1 MTSPSS
7 SRHQHSLPNGAS
19 IKAPNELLQIGFNAL
34 NDGIALI
41 GPNGKISFWNKA
53 LARMSDIPPAIALG
67 SSIEVL
73 FPDQNG
79 GRLITAIS
87 WALNNGL
94 PSVLSTTLN
103 RRPLPLQLNGREIK
117 QSIYVTPL
125 ASLEGE
131 SGCLVCIRDVTAL
144 VEKDLLLRSRA
155 QELQDSLAT
164 IAQARDAAE
173 SANHAKS
180 AFLSNISHELRTPL
194 HAILGFSD
202 VLRRDPALSERQLET
217 LSIIHKSGNH
227 LLGLIN
233 DVLEIAKIEAGKVDL
248 QVAPFDLSAL
258 VNDVAEMLRIRAE
271 EKGIVLLM
279 DASSCYPHHIVG
291 DEAKIREILINLLS
305 NAIKATDAGQVTL
318 HITAGNQNKERLTIE
333 VEDTGCGIAPE
344 DQARILEPFVQV
356 ENQRKQQGTGL
367 GLAITRQFVDL
378 MQGTLSLSSTPGQGS
393 TFRVEFDVML
403 ANPED
408 IPPPPIAQGEVIR
421 LSPGQ
426 NTCRVLVVEDQPEN
440 RHLLTTLLEGAGFQV
455 RPANNGAEAVQ
466 AFAEW
471 QPNFIW
477 MDWRLPVLDGIKATH
492 QIRSMTGGD
501 QVRIVVVTASIFK
514 EDDEQLTTAG
524 FDGIVHKPF
533 YPEQIFEVMGRLLG
547 LSYERSQPNTTHQP
561 QSELTADA
569 MVSLPADLRHQL
581 AQALELLDGDGITQA
596 VNAIASLDP
605 ELGKTLRKKTRQ
617 YDYPSILAALSTAP
631 NLEIPD
637 ANQHGGKAIP

>member
-1 MTSPSS
+1 MSSPSS
-7 SRHQHSLPNGAS
+7 INTPD
-19 IKAPNELLQIGFNAL
+19 ELLRIGFDAL

-41 GPNGKISFWNKA
+41 GRDGKISFWNAA
-53 LARMSDIPPAIALG
+53 LARMSSTSPDIAIG
-67 SSIEVL
+67 SSFEAL

-79 GRLITAIS
+79 GRLITAIK

-103 RRPLPLQLNGREIK
+103 RRPLPLLLNGHEIK

-125 ASLEGE
+125 ASHEGE
-131 SGCLVCIRDVTAL
+131 SGCLICIRDVTAL
-144 VEKDLLLRSRA
+144 VEKDLLLRTRA
-155 QELQDSLAT
+155 QELQDSLET

-180 AFLSNISHELRTPL
+180 AFLANISHELRTPL

-202 VLRRDPALSERQLET
+202 VLRRDPTIGERQLET
-217 LSIIHKSGNH
+217 LAIIHKSGNH

-258 VNDVAEMLRIRAE
+258 VDDVVEMLRIRAE
-271 EKGIVLLM
+271 EKGITLLM
-279 DASSCYPHHIVG
+279 DASADYPHHIVG

-305 NAIKATDAGQVTL
+305 NAIKATDVGQVTL
-318 HITAGNQNKERLTIE
+318 HINADNQNKEHLTIE
-333 VEDTGCGIAPE
+333 VEDTGCGIHPE

-378 MQGTLSLSSTPGQGS
+378 MGGALSLRSLPGQGS
-393 TFRVEFDVML
+393 TFRVEFDVVP
-403 ANPED
+403 AAPED
-408 IPPPPIAQGEVIR
+408 IPPPPRVQGEVIR
-421 LSPGQ
+421 LSPNQ
-426 NTCRVLVVEDQPEN
+426 KTCRVLVVEDQPEN
-440 RHLLTTLLEGAGFQV
+440 RHLLTTLLEGAGFLV

-471 QPNFIW
+471 QPDFIW

-514 EDDEQLTTAG
+514 EDDEQLANAG

-533 YPEQIFEVMGRLLG
+533 YPEQIFEVMERLLG
-547 LSYERSQPNTTHQP
+547 VRYERAQSGTNHQP
-561 QSELTADA
+561 QSELTVDA
-569 MVSLPADLRHQL
+569 MVSLPEPLRKQL
-581 AQALELLDGDGITQA
+581 AHALELLDGDGITQA

-605 ELGKTLRKKTRQ
+605 ELGMTLRKKTRQ
-617 YDYPSILAALSTAP
+617 YDYPAILAALSTTP
-631 NLEIPD
+631 NLDTPD
-637 ANQHGGKAIP
+637 AKQLGGKAAP

>member
-1 MTSPSS
+1 MSSPSS
-7 SRHQHSLPNGAS
+7 INTPDG
-19 IKAPNELLQIGFNAL
+19 LLRIGFDAL

-41 GPNGKISFWNKA
+41 GRDGKISFWNAA
-53 LARMSDIPPAIALG
+53 LARMSSTSPDIAIG
-67 SSIEVL
+67 SSFEAL

-79 GRLITAIS
+79 GRLITAIN

-103 RRPLPLQLNGREIK
+103 RRPLPLLLNGHEIK

-125 ASLEGE
+125 ASHEGE
-131 SGCLVCIRDVTAL
+131 SGCLICIRDVTAL
-144 VEKDLLLRSRA
+144 VEKDLLLRTRA
-155 QELQDSLAT
+155 QELQDSLET

-180 AFLSNISHELRTPL
+180 AFLANISHELRTPL

-202 VLRRDPALSERQLET
+202 VLRRDSTIGARQLET
-217 LSIIHKSGNH
+217 LAIIHKSGNH

-233 DVLEIAKIEAGKVDL
+233 DVLEIAKIEAGKVEL
-248 QVAPFDLSAL
+248 QPAPFDLSAL
-258 VNDVAEMLRIRAE
+258 VDDVVEMLRIRAE
-271 EKGIVLLM
+271 EKGITLLM
-279 DASSCYPHHIVG
+279 DASAGYPHHIVG

-305 NAIKATDAGQVTL
+305 NAIKATDTGQVTL
-318 HITAGNQNKERLTIE
+318 HINADNQNKEHLTIE
-333 VEDTGCGIAPE
+333 VEDTGCGIHPE

-378 MQGTLSLSSTPGQGS
+378 MGGTLSLSSSPGQGS
-393 TFRVEFDVML
+393 TFRVEFDVAL
-403 ANPED
+403 AAPED
-408 IPPPPIAQGEVIR
+408 ITPPPRAQGEVIR

-440 RHLLTTLLEGAGFQV
+440 RHLLTTLLEGAGFLV

-466 AFAEW
+466 TFAEW

-477 MDWRLPVLDGIKATH
+477 MDWRLPILDGIKATH
-492 QIRSMTGGD
+492 QIRSMTGGN

-514 EDDEQLTTAG
+514 EDDEQLANAG

-533 YPEQIFEVMGRLLG
+533 YPEQIFEVMERLLG
-547 LSYERSQPNTTHQP
+547 VRYERAQSGTNHQP
-561 QSELTADA
+561 QSELTVDA
-569 MVSLPADLRHQL
+569 MVSLPVPLRNQL
-581 AQALELLDGDGITQA
+581 AHALELLDGDGITQA

-605 ELGKTLRKKTRQ
+605 ELGMTLRKKTRQ
-617 YDYPSILAALSTAP
+617 YDYPAILAALRTTP
-631 NLEIPD
+631 NLDTPD
-637 ANQHGGKAIP
+637 TKQLGGKAAP